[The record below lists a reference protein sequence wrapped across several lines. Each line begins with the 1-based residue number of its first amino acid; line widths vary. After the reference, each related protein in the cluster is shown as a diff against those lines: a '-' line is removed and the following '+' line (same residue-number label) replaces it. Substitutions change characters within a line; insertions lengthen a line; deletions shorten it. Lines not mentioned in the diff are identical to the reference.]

1 MPTRRTLRHP
11 APPKLPA
18 QLTSARLS
26 EMFLADDGVCLS
38 AEFGGSVPPGSRADG
53 LDVEGCR
60 FDAVGLAG
68 AVLPRAS
75 LSDVEFVGCDLA
87 NLDVSNGVVV
97 TARLERCRLTGAS
110 WGGCSFR
117 DVVFEGCRADLAR
130 FRMSRFRHVVF
141 RDCNLTEVDFQ
152 GAEFTACRFENCRME
167 GVRFSQAVMTGGAVF
182 SGCDLWGL
190 SGVESLRGATVRAAD
205 AQGLVHTLAAALG
218 ITIEE

>member
-1 MPTRRTLRHP
+1 MPTPRAVRRP

-18 QLTSARLS
+18 DLVPVRLS
-26 EMFLADDGVCLS
+26 SLADEEILLS
-38 AEFGGSVPPGSRADG
+38 AEVTGGVAAGDRADG
-53 LDVEGCR
+53 LDVERCR
-60 FDAVGLAG
+60 FDAVRLAG

-75 LSDVEFVGCDLA
+75 LSDAEFLGCDLA
-87 NLDVSNGVVV
+87 NIGVSDGVVAA
-97 TARLERCRLTGAS
+97 ARFERCRLTGAT

-152 GAEFTACRFENCRME
+152 NAEFTGCRFEDCRME

-190 SGVESLRGATVRAAD
+190 SGVESLRGATVQAAD